1 MLHIIVDLPANNE
14 QYIKGDRQKCRYR
27 FDLLS
32 HLEWLYLKFKLLPE
46 TLYIAVNL
54 IDRFVEKCP
63 VARKEYQLL
72 GITAMMVASKY
83 EERYPPN
90 IEDFIH
96 ISDNTYNREQMIQL
110 EFKLLTLLEIELTFP
125 TCYRFIE
132 RFAKIANT
140 DE

>member
-1 MLHIIVDLPANNE
+1 MRGILN
-14 QYIKGDRQKCRYR
+14 G
-27 FDLLS
+27 
-32 HLEWLYLKFKLLPE
+32 WLVEVHLKFKLLPE

-110 EFKLLTLLEIELTFP
+110 EFKLLTLLEFELTFP